1 MRSALVLLGF
11 LAVTPPGSQPSPRS
25 PIPAPAQ
32 SAQQLLERSAEAI
45 GGLARLRA
53 IAAVRVE
60 EQGHEYLL
68 TIPGDPRGPRRF
80 AVQRRATLRR
90 AEPAGVRATTDQL
103 FPMRPEHFTQTT
115 VASANAAAIMRG
127 GTMSAGT
134 VSDLEDALG
143 DYALAPERVLLTALA
158 APAIRT
164 EHDTTIA
171 GTPYHTVSFGMA
183 SGQGRAYLAINA
195 RTSFP
200 DRVRLERAYPALVYW
215 AMWGRVSIETVWS
228 SWSLGT
234 NGVWYPRQRTLTFN
248 GMPFREY
255 SVTALDLAAAAPADS
270 FAIPDSIAARYS
282 AAASAPPRTPQL
294 TPVTLADGIT
304 LVQGG
309 YQAAIVREP
318 AGVIVIEAPESGTKS
333 RAVLQECERLY
344 PGMPVTAVISTTP
357 AWMHIGGLPEYA
369 RHHIPIYALDDN
381 AAEVRELLAAPRA
394 DDTSAALRRA
404 RVIPVSLPIML
415 GAGQNRMQLIPARGI
430 HAAAMMLVYWPA
442 HQLLYASD
450 AIIPAQ
456 FEPVFTSAYNAD
468 LRRILERLQLPVTT
482 IYSLHLPPSAWHPQ
496 ADSAIH

>member
-1 MRSALVLLGF
+1 MF
-11 LAVTPPGSQPSPRS
+11 E
-25 PIPAPAQ
+25 PAQ
-32 SAQQLLERSAEAI
+32 SVRQLLERSAEAV

-68 TIPGDPRGPRRF
+68 SIPGDPRGPKRV
-80 AVQRRATLRR
+80 AVQRLATLRR

-103 FPMRPEHFTQTT
+103 FPMRPEHFAQTT
-115 VASANAAAIMRG
+115 VATANAAAVVRG
-127 GTMSAGT
+127 GTMAAGA
-134 VSDLEDALG
+134 VSDLEGALG

-158 APAIRT
+158 APTARA

-171 GTPYHTVSFGMA
+171 GTRYHIVSFAMPGA
-183 SGQGRAYLAINA
+183 QGRAYLAINA

-215 AMWGRVSIETVWS
+215 AMWGRISIETVWS
-228 SWSLGT
+228 SWSLDA

-248 GMPFREY
+248 GAPFREY

-270 FAIPDSIAARYS
+270 FAIPDSLAAHYA

-304 LVQGG
+304 LFQGG

-318 AGVIVIEAPESGTKS
+318 AGVIVIEAPESDAKS

-344 PGMPVTAVISTTP
+344 PGVPVSAVVSTSP

-369 RHHIPIYALDDN
+369 RRRIPIYALDMDG
-381 AAEVRELLAAPRA
+381 AEIQELLAAPRA
-394 DDTSAALRRA
+394 DGNGAALQRA
-404 RVIPVSLPIML
+404 RVIPVSESLTL
-415 GAGQNRMQLIPARGI
+415 GSGQNRMQLIPARGI

-450 AIIPAQ
+450 VVIPPA
-456 FEPVFTSAYNAD
+456 FEPVFTSAYDAD
-468 LRRILERLQLPVTT
+468 LRRILDRLQLPVTT
-482 IYSLHLPPSAWHPQ
+482 MYSLHLPPSAWHPNG
-496 ADSAIH
+496 DGSATGGSKPAG